1 MNNNKRLILIIG
13 AVLLVAAGVLFLF
26 RNNHGNMEG
35 QASSQGPAME
45 FNNIEMNEDKDG
57 KAVWRL
63 KAGYVAMSRDK
74 SHADMKDIDGYFK
87 KDDQEL
93 YLKAD
98 KGWYDRKKQMVYVEG
113 HVEAHS
119 KDGMILHAENLT
131 YDGNKQILSSDKFF
145 TAEKDGRVLTADSF
159 TGDRV
164 LEKLVAKGHAKLADK
179 EETK

>member
-1 MNNNKRLILIIG
+1 MNNKRLILIIG
-13 AVLLVAAGVLFLF
+13 AVILVAAGLFYLF
-26 RNNHGNMEG
+26 KDNHGNMTG

-74 SHADMKDIDGYFK
+74 NHADMKDIDGYFK

-98 KGWYDRKKQMVYVEG
+98 SGWFDRKAKKIYIEG
-113 HVEAHS
+113 HVEGHTA
-119 KDGMILHAENLT
+119 DGLILHAENLS
-131 YDGNKQILSSDKFF
+131 YDGNTEILSTDKFF
-145 TAEKDGRVLTADSF
+145 TAEKDNRVLTADCF